1 MSKKASMEELNGLH
15 AMVAKQLSMNLDDPK
30 TLAMAIKFLKDNDIT
45 ADILESESLMSI
57 TESIKKIASSD
68 SDDGFSVED
77 MLGMSH

>member
-1 MSKKASMEELNGLH
+1 MTKKASMEELNGLH

-57 TESIKKIASSD
+57 TESIKKIAASD
-68 SDDGFSVED
+68 DDGFSVED

>member
-57 TESIKKIASSD
+57 TESIKKIAASD

-77 MLGMSH
+77 I

>member
-1 MSKKASMEELNGLH
+1 
-15 AMVAKQLSMNLDDPK
+15 
-30 TLAMAIKFLKDNDIT
+30 MAIKFLKDNDIT

-57 TESIKKIASSD
+57 TESIKKIAASD